1 MNSSQK
7 RKSDDHEGPDST
19 ATASGAQAYPRKR
32 VALAVGEVFIPRPA
46 ALLNPLV
53 RGLQAA

>member
-32 VALAVGEVFIPRPA
+32 VALAVGEVPIPRFA
-46 ALLNPLV
+46 V
-53 RGLQAA
+53 